1 MSPAN
6 EFSRN
11 IIILLA
17 EQPLLKKIK
26 DAAVSSWREEIYGLA
41 DVILIASEVHGTCIN
56 VTVPEQCAVQLYYT
70 EANLDRA
77 CAKICS
83 AYLISH
89 LVWLGPSG
97 QTFDSVIL

>member
-26 DAAVSSWREEIYGLA
+26 DAAVSSWREEIYELA
-41 DVILIASEVHGTCIN
+41 DVILIASEVHGT
-56 VTVPEQCAVQLYYT
+56 CAVQLYYT

-83 AYLISH
+83 AYLNHI
-89 LVWLGPSG
+89 LSG
-97 QTFDSVIL
+97 WAQR